1 MRQSNIELCRIASIA
16 LVLLVH
22 SAFSVNGFPQTL
34 DASSFWLIVLESM
47 SIIGVNVFIFISGFF
62 SIKLK
67 PKTIHNIVFICAF
80 YFCILTT
87 ISLLLGKPFLL
98 KNLLF
103 ISHSHGFILDYTGL
117 ILLSPILNKY
127 VENTDKKS
135 FLTLLILLISF
146 QTYFGYIIGA
156 NSRQFNDGYGL
167 VSYSIIYL
175 IARYINLYGI
185 NPLIK
190 KYSGII
196 YLLATISLIGIACFF
211 LHTGHPNYLRRLYA
225 YYNPIIIISAIS
237 FFLFFEKM
245 SIKPNK
251 FINHIAKSTLG
262 ILLFHAAAPASPTIW
277 RYMKTY
283 FQSLTDNF
291 HLMNILYWGLGIII
305 IMSAAIVVD
314 QLRLYLSDKTY
325 YIINKKQHGL

>member
-22 SAFSVNGFPQTL
+22 SAFAANGFPKTL
-34 DASSFWLIVLESM
+34 NASTFWLITLESI

-67 PKTIHNIVFICAF
+67 AKTIYNIVFICAF
-80 YFCILTT
+80 YFCILTI
-87 ISLLLGKPFLL
+87 ISTLFGKPFLL

-103 ISHSHGFILDYTGL
+103 ISNSHGFILDYTGL
-117 ILLSPILNKY
+117 VLLSPILNKY

-135 FLTLLILLISF
+135 FLTLLILLVSF
-146 QTYFGYIIGA
+146 QTYFGYIIGV
-156 NSRQFNDGYGL
+156 NSQQFNNGYGL

-175 IARYINLYGI
+175 IARYIKLYGI
-185 NPLIK
+185 PSFAKRYAGSI
-190 KYSGII
+190 YII
-196 YLLATISLIGIACFF
+196 STISLICAACILLKSGF
-211 LHTGHPNYLRRLYA
+211 PNGLRKLYA
-225 YYNPIIIISAIS
+225 YNNPIIIVSAIS

-245 SIKPNK
+245 NIKPNK

-262 ILLFHAAAPASPTIW
+262 ILLFHGATPASPTIW
-277 RYMKTY
+277 KYMKTY

-291 HLMNILYWGLGIII
+291 HFVNILYWGGGIIV
-305 IMSAAIVVD
+305 IMSTAIIID
-314 QLRLYLSDKTY
+314 QLRLYLSEKSY

>member
-22 SAFSVNGFPQTL
+22 SAFAANGLPKTL
-34 DASSFWLIVLESM
+34 DASSFWLIILESI

-67 PKTIHNIVFICAF
+67 VKTIYNIVFICAF
-80 YFCILTT
+80 YFCILTI
-87 ISLLLGKPFLL
+87 ISSLFGKPFLL

-103 ISHSHGFILDYTGL
+103 ISYSHGFILDYTGL
-117 ILLSPILNKY
+117 VLLSPILNKY
-127 VENTDKKS
+127 VENTDKKT
-135 FLTLLILLISF
+135 FLIHLILLVSF

-156 NSRQFNDGYGL
+156 NFRQFNNGYGL

-175 IARYINLYGI
+175 IARYIKLYGI
-185 NPLIK
+185 HPFVK
-190 KYSGII
+190 KHSGII
-196 YLLATISLIGIACFF
+196 YLLATTSLIIIACFS
-211 LHTGHPNYLRRLYA
+211 LATEHPNYLSRLYA
-225 YYNPIIIISAIS
+225 YNNPIIIISAIS

-262 ILLFHAAAPASPTIW
+262 ILLFHAATPANSTIW
-277 RYMKTY
+277 KYMKTY
-283 FQSLTDNF
+283 FQSLTVNF
-291 HLMNILYWGLGIII
+291 HFVNILYWGVGIIL
-305 IMSAAIVVD
+305 IMSAAVIVD

-325 YIINKKQHGL
+325 HIINKKQHGL